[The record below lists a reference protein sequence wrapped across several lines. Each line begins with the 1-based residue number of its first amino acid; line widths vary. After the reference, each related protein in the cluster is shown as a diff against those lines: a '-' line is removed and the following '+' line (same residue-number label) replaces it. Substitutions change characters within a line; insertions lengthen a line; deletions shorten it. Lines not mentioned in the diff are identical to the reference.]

1 MTQEEFIA
9 SLKKNNSAPFLF
21 VGSGFSRHYL
31 DFPDWEGLLSKFAP
45 SHINSYYTRCQTKS
59 LPRIASEI
67 AKDLTSKFWELA
79 EEDEFRLK
87 HQDNVTKFDSVFKF
101 LISEFLIEKCREEFP
116 EKWKEELSLLR
127 NLVIDG
133 IITTNWDDTVERI
146 FPNYKP
152 YIGQQQLISASTFNI
167 GEIYK
172 IHGCMTNPDSL
183 ILTQEDY
190 DNFNERN
197 PYLAAKLITIFIE
210 HPVVFLGY
218 SINDDNIQKLLMSIV
233 HGLDSEGIAKLQ
245 SNLIFVEWTPHETD
259 LRFENVDFIMPDG
272 ARLPIIKVIAH
283 DFAEIYACM
292 SSYERKLS
300 ANVLREYKKHFYN
313 LIVSQKADSNL
324 YVLPE
329 NKIDENTEI
338 QVVYGFG
345 AVKKFRDAVGYIG
358 VQSYDIYCDCINNDR
373 DFEASMI
380 LQKSIPQLRKSRG
393 ANLPIYKYLREIG
406 ISNDEEYKNNP
417 LGLNFQLPESSSFA
431 CYKSFSAEEKKY
443 SLKTAL
449 DAFQGDNVWKAVAL
463 IPYLHITDE
472 DMDELR
478 MFISDN
484 MQDFL
489 VKKSKKSNYSTHM
502 RKLICFY
509 DCLKYGWKG

>member
-1 MTQEEFIA
+1 MTREEFID
-9 SLKKNNSAPFLF
+9 SLKKKNSAPFLF

-67 AKDLTSKFWELA
+67 AKDLTSKFWELS
-79 EEDEFRLK
+79 EDDEFRLK
-87 HQDNVTKFDSVFKF
+87 HQDQVTNFDSVFKF
-101 LISEFLIEKCREEFP
+101 QISEFLIEKCREEFP
-116 EKWKEELSLLR
+116 EKWKEELSMLR

-190 DNFNERN
+190 NNFNERN

-245 SNLIFVEWTPHETD
+245 SNLIFVEWASHETD
-259 LRFENVDFIMPDG
+259 LKFENVDFIMPDG
-272 ARLPIIKVIAH
+272 ARLPIIKIIAH
-283 DFAEIYACM
+283 DFSEIYACM
-292 SSYERKLS
+292 SSYERRLP

-358 VQSYDIYCDCINNDR
+358 IKAIDLHRDCINNDGAF
-373 DFEASMI
+373 DAFKI
-380 LQKSIPQLRKSRG
+380 LQNTIPQLRKSSSV
-393 ANLPIYKYLREIG
+393 NIPIYKYLKEVG
-406 ISNDEEYKNNP
+406 ITSDEEYKNNS
-417 LGLNFQLPESSSFA
+417 LGLNFELPNRTSFA
-431 CYKSFSAEEKKY
+431 SYPSFKPIEKHMT
-443 SLKTAL
+443 LR
-449 DAFQGDNVWKAVAL
+449 DAINHYADDDTWKAVAL
-463 IPYLHITDE
+463 IPFLDISLNDL
-472 DMDELR
+472 DSLR
-478 MFISDN
+478 QFISDHFTG
-484 MQDFL
+484 FL
-489 VKKSKKSNYSTHM
+489 IHPNNYSTFM

-509 DCLKYGWKG
+509 DCIKYGWH

>member
-1 MTQEEFIA
+1 MTQDEFI
-9 SLKKNNSAPFLF
+9 SNLKKNNSAPFLF

-31 DFPDWEGLLSKFAP
+31 DFPDWEGLLSKFAL

-79 EEDEFRLK
+79 EDDEFRLN
-87 HQDNVTKFDSVFKF
+87 HQDSVTNFDSVFKF
-101 LISEFLIEKCREEFP
+101 QISEFLIEKCREEFP
-116 EKWKEELSLLR
+116 EKWKEELSLLK

-133 IITTNWDDTVERI
+133 IITTNWDNTVERI

-233 HGLDSEGIAKLQ
+233 HGLDSEGVAKLQ

-292 SSYERKLS
+292 SSYERRLP

-358 VQSYDIYCDCINNDR
+358 IKAIDLHRDCINNDGSF
-373 DFEASMI
+373 DAFKI
-380 LQKSIPQLRKSRG
+380 LQNTIPQLRKSSSV
-393 ANLPIYKYLREIG
+393 NIPIYKYLKEVG
-406 ISNDEEYKNNP
+406 ITSDEEYKKNS
-417 LGLNFQLPESSSFA
+417 LGLNFKLPNRTSFA
-431 CYKSFSAEEKKY
+431 SYTSFKPFEKRMT
-443 SLKTAL
+443 LT
-449 DAFQGDNVWKAVAL
+449 DAINHYVDEDTWKAIAL
-463 IPYLHITDE
+463 IPYLNISLN
-472 DMDELR
+472 ELDSLR
-478 MFISDN
+478 QFISEHFTE
-484 MQDFL
+484 FL
-489 VKKSKKSNYSTHM
+489 IHPNNYSTFM

-509 DCLKYGWKG
+509 DCIKYGWH